1 MISYFLFLSIN
12 LFSSL
17 QEYHKVNTRLRHS
30 AFFFARDSASPQV
43 WHVKLSRFT
52 FHRSVPGCFLVFP
65 LDLFPVVSNL
75 RRVWEFMLLPSW
87 RHALAIWISI
97 VFHRWRILFIIFFN
111 KNWGLSSCY
120 FLITATD
127 NYTDVW
133 WMLIKIFD
141 SNWTPLNT

>member
-1 MISYFLFLSIN
+1 MISYCLFLSIN

-17 QEYHKVNTRLRHS
+17 QEYHKVNTRLHHS
-30 AFFFARDSASPQV
+30 AFFFARDSAFPQV

-52 FHRSVPGCFLVFP
+52 FHRSVPGCF
-65 LDLFPVVSNL
+65 
-75 RRVWEFMLLPSW
+75 
-87 RHALAIWISI
+87 WISPWSFPCCVNLKATLGI
-97 VFHRWRILFIIFFN
+97 HASSILKTCPGHLNLHCFSSMTHFVYYFFYN